1 MEEQLFQQWIKE
13 LNSEISRLWGNSEDG
28 AKTIFALYRTAQ
40 NLLSLAAGIRAGS
53 NGEVFCNLMVYEPS
67 KDQLR
72 VVLTH
77 GFYYEEVFQR
87 VFPLRSKD
95 GHDKSGTCGIA
106 FRDSKIKF
114 VDDAFTDPDTFW
126 EQKIRTARENM
137 RSIINIPLS
146 DFGVLNVD
154 SRNVDWFVP
163 HERYE
168 PRAIQVQQIAT
179 KYMAFYTIANPFVE
193 QYWPRTFRNTR
204 PQSLP
209 NDLRIEMAF
218 VERCIALGVLPA
230 AYLYMRRAIEKI
242 CNHLGVKPT
251 ADAGAGRA
259 LSALRSSRNLDPN
272 NYQILRDLN
281 SKANE
286 VIHED
291 LPVSREEVAPDLAR
305 LESAVSRI
313 HFRA

>member
-13 LNSEISRLWGNSEDG
+13 L
-28 AKTIFALYRTAQ
+28 
-40 NLLSLAAGIRAGS
+40 
-53 NGEVFCNLMVYEPS
+53 
-67 KDQLR
+67 
-72 VVLTH
+72 
-77 GFYYEEVFQR
+77 
-87 VFPLRSKD
+87 
-95 GHDKSGTCGIA
+95 
-106 FRDSKIKF
+106 
-114 VDDAFTDPDTFW
+114 
-126 EQKIRTARENM
+126 
-137 RSIINIPLS
+137 
-146 DFGVLNVD
+146 
-154 SRNVDWFVP
+154 
-163 HERYE
+163 
-168 PRAIQVQQIAT
+168 
-179 KYMAFYTIANPFVE
+179 
-193 QYWPRTFRNTR
+193 
-204 PQSLP
+204 
-209 NDLRIEMAF
+209 EMAF